1 MNAILGIKV
10 GMTQTFDA
18 KGVITPVTVVSTQP
32 MVVVQKKTVE
42 RDGYE
47 AVQCA
52 FDDCKTKSIS
62 KPIQGHLKK
71 AGVLNDKNGKRVL
84 KEFQFDNHSD
94 LSIGSVIK
102 CDIFKDGDIVDVV
115 GKTRGRGFS
124 GSIVRWNHHRLKMTH
139 GTGPVHRSV
148 GSTGSN
154 STPSKVIKGLEMP
167 GQYGHENVTI
177 QNLRVVKVDAERNV
191 LLISGAVPG
200 PKGGTVLVSKAVKG
214 K

>member
-18 KGVITPVTVVSTQP
+18 KGVVTPVTVVSTQP
-32 MVVVQKKTVE
+32 MTVVQKKTLE

-52 FDDCKTKSIS
+52 FDDAKKVT
-62 KPIQGHLKK
+62 KPIKGHL
-71 AGVLNDKNGKRVL
+71 DKVKVGAKRVL
-84 KEFQFDNHSD
+84 KEFKLDNYSD
-94 LSIGSVIK
+94 LQVGSVIK
-102 CDIFKDGDIVDVV
+102 CDIFKDGDIVDVA

-124 GSIVRWNHHRLKMTH
+124 GTIVRWNHHRLKMTH
-139 GTGPVHRSV
+139 GTGPTHRSV

-154 STPSKVIKGLEMP
+154 STPSKVIRGLRMP
-167 GQYGHENVTI
+167 GQYGNENVTI
-177 QNLRVVKVDAERNV
+177 QNLRVVKVDVERNV
-191 LLISGAVPG
+191 LLISGAIPG
-200 PKGGTVLVSKAVKG
+200 AKGGTVVISKAVKT

>member
-10 GMTQTFDA
+10 GMTQTFDT
-18 KGVITPVTVVSTQP
+18 KGVVTPVTVVSTQP

-52 FDDCKTKSIS
+52 FDDCKKVSN
-62 KPIQGHLKK
+62 PIKGHLSK
-71 AGVLNDKNGKRVL
+71 ASVGPKRVL
-84 KEFQFDNHSD
+84 KEFKFDNHGD
-94 LSIGSVIK
+94 LQVGSVIA
-102 CDIFKDGDIVDVV
+102 CDIFKDGDWVDVS

-139 GTGPVHRSV
+139 GTGPTHRSV

-154 STPSKVIKGLEMP
+154 STPSKVIKGLQMP

-177 QNLRVVKVDAERNV
+177 QNLRVVKVDKERNFV
-191 LLISGAVPG
+191 LISGAVPG
-200 PKGGTVLVSKAVKG
+200 PKGGTVMISKAVKN
-214 K
+214 